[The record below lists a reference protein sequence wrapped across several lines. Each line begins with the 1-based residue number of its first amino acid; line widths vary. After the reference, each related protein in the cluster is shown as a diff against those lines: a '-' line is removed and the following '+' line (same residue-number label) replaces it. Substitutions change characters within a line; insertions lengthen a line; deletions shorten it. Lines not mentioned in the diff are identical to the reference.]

1 LTGPHQRLVQDGR
14 RVRFPWL
21 SDLAAAAWHRPAVDG
36 LSAAIRGAASQAMGE
51 MAKTHDG
58 TGGLAENANLRQGE
72 AMLVRRQA
80 QVAAPEGRWASVA
93 VMTRPVQEV
102 AWLAGFSSTGCPRR
116 FPAPRLALQ
125 ILADTLVLPQQ
136 GRQKLRGLVCQ
147 RSIASRSYAMT
158 ALWTLTCRLQQ
169 CATSSGSVLMLSL
182 SSATDVRTVA
192 APQGPKSNR
201 QAPALLVQAAK
212 ARVRQMP
219 LLRIF
224 AMQVALH
231 PRSNEALE
239 RLNIGIRPVTLYSCS
254 LPF

>member
-1 LTGPHQRLVQDGR
+1 LTGPHQRRLVQDGR
-14 RVRFPWL
+14 LVRFPW
-21 SDLAAAAWHRPAVDG
+21 SQDLAAAVWHRPAVVE
-36 LSAAIRGAASQAMGE
+36 LSAATRGVASQAMGE
-51 MAKTHDG
+51 MAKIHDG
-58 TGGLAENANLRQGE
+58 TVGLAENANLPWEE
-72 AMLVRRQA
+72 AMAVRRQA
-80 QVAAPEGRWASVA
+80 QVAAPEGRWASV
-93 VMTRPVQEV
+93 VVKTRPAREV
-102 AWLAGFSSTGCPRR
+102 AWLAGFASTGRPHH
-116 FPAPRLALQ
+116 FPAPRLAGAPVLLQ
-125 ILADTLVLPQQ
+125 PGQQ
-136 GRQKLRGLVCQ
+136 PLRALVCQ

-169 CATSSGSVLMLSL
+169 CATSSGSVLTLSL

-192 APQGPKSNR
+192 APLWPKSNR

-212 ARVRQMP
+212 TRVRQMP